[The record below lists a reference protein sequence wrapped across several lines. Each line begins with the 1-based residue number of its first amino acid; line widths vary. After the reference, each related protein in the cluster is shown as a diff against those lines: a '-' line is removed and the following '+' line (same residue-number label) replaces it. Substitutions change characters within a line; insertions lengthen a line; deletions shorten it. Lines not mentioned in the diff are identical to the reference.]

1 MKNNAFKITLYS
13 GIIMFTLIIL
23 LSISVL
29 LNVYNFVEPKIFK
42 LINYEKEKYVNTVS
56 TSNENLIMEINLPEF
71 DTIPKPIQSDN
82 QPKIF
87 VAPMIESKFALD
99 KFLISL
105 ESIEFISF
113 LLDLPDWSAP
123 IWRFSLFPLDFFDN
137 HYV

>member
-23 LSISVL
+23 LSISL
-29 LNVYNFVEPKIFK
+29 ILNVYNFVEPKIFK

-87 VAPMIESKFALD
+87 VAPMIESKPKKTIKVD
-99 KFLISL
+99 IPNNDTS
-105 ESIEFISF
+105 SIRTNKTELVTDSVVKSF
-113 LLDLPDWSAP
+113 
-123 IWRFSLFPLDFFDN
+123 
-137 HYV
+137 

>member
-13 GIIMFTLIIL
+13 GLLMFTLIIL
-23 LSISVL
+23 LSISL
-29 LNVYNFVEPKIFK
+29 ILNVYNFVEPKIFK

-87 VAPMIESKFALD
+87 VAPMIESKPKKTIKVD
-99 KFLISL
+99 IPNNDTS
-105 ESIEFISF
+105 SIRTNKTELVTDSVVKSF
-113 LLDLPDWSAP
+113 
-123 IWRFSLFPLDFFDN
+123 
-137 HYV
+137 

>member
-42 LINYEKEKYVNTVS
+42 LINYEKEKYVDTIS
-56 TSNENLIMEINLPEF
+56 TSNENLIMEVNLSEF
-71 DTIPKPIQSDN
+71 DAIPKPIQSDS

-87 VAPMIESKFALD
+87 VAPMIESKPKKTIKVD
-99 KFLISL
+99 IPNNDTT
-105 ESIEFISF
+105 SIRTNKTELVTDSVVKSF
-113 LLDLPDWSAP
+113 
-123 IWRFSLFPLDFFDN
+123 
-137 HYV
+137 

>member
-42 LINYEKEKYVNTVS
+42 LINYEKEKYVDTIS
-56 TSNENLIMEINLPEF
+56 TSNQNLIMEVNLPDF
-71 DTIPKPIQSDN
+71 DTIPKPIQSDS

-87 VAPMIESKFALD
+87 VEHIIESKPKKTIKVD
-99 KFLISL
+99 VSNNDTS
-105 ESIEFISF
+105 SIRTNKTELVTDSVVKSF
-113 LLDLPDWSAP
+113 
-123 IWRFSLFPLDFFDN
+123 
-137 HYV
+137 

>member
-23 LSISVL
+23 LSISLL

-87 VAPMIESKFALD
+87 VAPMIESKPKKTIKVD
-99 KFLISL
+99 IPNNDTS
-105 ESIEFISF
+105 SIRTNKTELVTDSVVKSF
-113 LLDLPDWSAP
+113 
-123 IWRFSLFPLDFFDN
+123 
-137 HYV
+137 

>member
-42 LINYEKEKYVNTVS
+42 LINYEKEKYVDTIS
-56 TSNENLIMEINLPEF
+56 TSNENLIMEVSLSEF
-71 DTIPKPIQSDN
+71 DTIPKPIQSDS

-87 VAPMIESKFALD
+87 VAPMIESKPKKTIKVNIPNND
-99 KFLISL
+99 TS
-105 ESIEFISF
+105 SIRTNKTELVTDSVVKSF
-113 LLDLPDWSAP
+113 
-123 IWRFSLFPLDFFDN
+123 
-137 HYV
+137 

>member
-42 LINYEKEKYVNTVS
+42 LINYEKEKYVDTIS
-56 TSNENLIMEINLPEF
+56 TPDENLIMEVNLSEF
-71 DTIPKPIQSDN
+71 DTIPKPIQSDS

-87 VAPMIESKFALD
+87 VAPMIESKPKKTIKVD
-99 KFLISL
+99 IPNNDTS
-105 ESIEFISF
+105 SIRTNKTELVTDSVVKSF
-113 LLDLPDWSAP
+113 
-123 IWRFSLFPLDFFDN
+123 
-137 HYV
+137 

>member
-42 LINYEKEKYVNTVS
+42 LINYEKEKYVDTIS
-56 TSNENLIMEINLPEF
+56 TSNENLIMEVSLSEF
-71 DTIPKPIQSDN
+71 DTIPKPIQSDS

-87 VAPMIESKFALD
+87 VAPMIESKPKKTIKVD
-99 KFLISL
+99 IPNNDTS
-105 ESIEFISF
+105 SIRTNKTELVTDSVVKSF
-113 LLDLPDWSAP
+113 
-123 IWRFSLFPLDFFDN
+123 
-137 HYV
+137 